1 MQKHLLPYFAIL
13 MIVLLTAS
21 CADKE
26 PKSNT
31 KVSFIKKDIV
41 HLEDGSEIKLGD
53 SLLKVYYLI
62 RHAEKDTQ
70 KTDPILSEA
79 GIKRAERLTEI
90 MRQSWLDA
98 VYTTLTSRTMLT
110 VDSITQYKGLT
121 NNIYTNDNMKE
132 TFTEVM
138 NSPSVNR
145 ILIVGHSNTIPP
157 LANFLYGKTHFN
169 KTIDDKT
176 YDNFII
182 VVQQRDSTKK
192 VYELKY

>member
-1 MQKHLLPYFAIL
+1 MQKYLLPYFAIL

-53 SLLKVYYLI
+53 SLLKVFYLI

-110 VDSITQYKGLT
+110 VDSITQYKGLS

-145 ILIVGHSNTIPP
+145 ILIVGHSYTIPP

>member
-1 MQKHLLPYFAIL
+1 MQKYFLPYIAIL
-13 MIVLLTAS
+13 MIMVFIAS

-31 KVSFIKKDIV
+31 KVAFIKKDIV

-90 MRQSWLDA
+90 MRQSWL
-98 VYTTLTSRTMLT
+98 MLY
-110 VDSITQYKGLT
+110 I
-121 NNIYTNDNMKE
+121 
-132 TFTEVM
+132 
-138 NSPSVNR
+138 
-145 ILIVGHSNTIPP
+145 
-157 LANFLYGKTHFN
+157 
-169 KTIDDKT
+169 
-176 YDNFII
+176 
-182 VVQQRDSTKK
+182 QR
-192 VYELKY
+192 

>member
-1 MQKHLLPYFAIL
+1 MQKYLLPYFAIL

-53 SLLKVYYLI
+53 SLLKVFYLI

-110 VDSITQYKGLT
+110 VDSITQYKGLS

>member
-110 VDSITQYKGLT
+110 VDSITQYKGLS

>member
-1 MQKHLLPYFAIL
+1 MRKTILPYFVFL
-13 MIVLLTAS
+13 MITVLAAACS
-21 CADKE
+21 E
-26 PKSNT
+26 QESKSST
-31 KVSFIKKDIV
+31 KVAFIKKDIV

-53 SLLKVYYLI
+53 SLIKIFYLI

-70 KTDPILSEA
+70 KTDPVLSEA

-98 VYTTLTSRTMLT
+98 VYTSLTSRTMLT
-110 VDSITQYKGLT
+110 VDSITQYKGLS

-132 TFTEVM
+132 TFTEVL

-145 ILIVGHSNTIPP
+145 ALIVGHSNTIPP
-157 LANFLYGKTHFN
+157 LANFLCGKTHFQ
-169 KTIDDKT
+169 KTIDDQT

>member
-1 MQKHLLPYFAIL
+1 MFKYFVPIL
-13 MIVLLTAS
+13 ALSLLTVLFVS
-21 CADKE
+21 CADQEK
-26 PKSNT
+26 KDGA
-31 KVSFIKKDIV
+31 KIAYIKKDV
-41 HLEDGSEIKLGD
+41 VYMEDGSTLQMGD
-53 SLLKVYYLI
+53 SVQKVYYLI

-70 KTDPILSEA
+70 KTDPILSAA

-98 VYTTLTSRTMLT
+98 VYTTLTARTMLT
-110 VDSITQYKGLT
+110 VDSITQYKGLS

-132 TFTEVM
+132 TFTEVI
-138 NSPSVNR
+138 NSPKENR
-145 ILIVGHSNTIPP
+145 VLIVGHSNTIPP

-176 YDNFII
+176 YDNFYI

>member
-1 MQKHLLPYFAIL
+1 MQKYFLPYIAIL
-13 MIVLLTAS
+13 MIMVFIAS

-31 KVSFIKKDIV
+31 KVAFIKKDIV

-110 VDSITQYKGLT
+110 VDSITQYKGLS

-132 TFTEVM
+132 TFTGVM

-145 ILIVGHSNTIPP
+145 VLIVGHSNTIPP
-157 LANFLYGKTHFN
+157 LANFLYGKTHFQ

>member
-1 MQKHLLPYFAIL
+1 MQKYLLPYFAIL
-13 MIVLLTAS
+13 MIVLLIAS

-110 VDSITQYKGLT
+110 VDSITQYKGLS

>member
-53 SLLKVYYLI
+53 SLLKVFYLI

-110 VDSITQYKGLT
+110 VDSITQYKGLS

>member
-1 MQKHLLPYFAIL
+1 MQKYLLPYFAIL

-53 SLLKVYYLI
+53 SLLKVFYLI

-110 VDSITQYKGLT
+110 VDSITQYKGLS

-157 LANFLYGKTHFN
+157 LANFLYGKAHFN

>member
-1 MQKHLLPYFAIL
+1 MQKYFLPYIAIL
-13 MIVLLTAS
+13 MIMVFFAS

-31 KVSFIKKDIV
+31 KVAFIKKDIV

-110 VDSITQYKGLT
+110 VDSITQYKGLS

-132 TFTEVM
+132 TFTGVM

-145 ILIVGHSNTIPP
+145 VLIVGHSNTIPP
-157 LANFLYGKTHFN
+157 LANFLYGKTHFQ

>member
-1 MQKHLLPYFAIL
+1 MQKYFLPYIAIL
-13 MIVLLTAS
+13 MIMVFIAS

-31 KVSFIKKDIV
+31 KVAFIKKDIV

-110 VDSITQYKGLT
+110 VDSITQYKGLS

-132 TFTEVM
+132 TFTGVM
-138 NSPSVNR
+138 NSRSVNR
-145 ILIVGHSNTIPP
+145 VLIVGHSNTIPP
-157 LANFLYGKTHFN
+157 LANFLYGKTHFQ

>member
-1 MQKHLLPYFAIL
+1 MQKYLLPYYAIL
-13 MIVLLTAS
+13 MIALLTVS
-21 CADKE
+21 CTEKE
-26 PKSNT
+26 IKSNT

-70 KTDPILSEA
+70 KNDPILSEA
-79 GIKRAERLTEI
+79 GVKRAERLTEI

-110 VDSITQYKGLT
+110 VDSITQYKGLS

-157 LANFLYGKTHFN
+157 LANFLYGKTHFH

>member
-1 MQKHLLPYFAIL
+1 MQKYLLPYFAIL

-21 CADKE
+21 CAEKE

-110 VDSITQYKGLT
+110 VDSITQYKGLS

-157 LANFLYGKTHFN
+157 LANFLYGNSHFN

>member
-1 MQKHLLPYFAIL
+1 M
-13 MIVLLTAS
+13 
-21 CADKE
+21 
-26 PKSNT
+26 
-31 KVSFIKKDIV
+31 
-41 HLEDGSEIKLGD
+41 
-53 SLLKVYYLI
+53 LKVYYLI

-110 VDSITQYKGLT
+110 VDSITQYKGLS

-132 TFTEVM
+132 TFTGVM
-138 NSPSVNR
+138 NSPTVNR
-145 ILIVGHSNTIPP
+145 VLIVGHSNTIPP
-157 LANFLYGKTHFN
+157 LANFLYGKTHFQ